1 MRRQLLQ
8 VTLISRVVT
17 IGNRQGR
24 CMMKFSIAC
33 LTVLAAVVAAGLLG
47 TGLVFAHS
55 QPIQYY
61 GGGGGYLS
69 GQVLGFDY
77 LNYLTPVAWARVTAT
92 NGVYSLSTST
102 GGDGYYGM
110 FLLAGTYNV
119 TVTEPGF
126 LPHTISVAVSD
137 GSSSS
142 INFYLYESQIPVPEL
157 QPQMISVALAI
168 GLAATLLT
176 KRMSKRT
183 K

>member
-1 MRRQLLQ
+1 
-8 VTLISRVVT
+8 
-17 IGNRQGR
+17 
-24 CMMKFSIAC
+24 MKFSVICIIVLGTVIA
-33 LTVLAAVVAAGLLG
+33 VGLSG
-47 TGLVFAHS
+47 TGLVFAQS
-55 QPIQYY
+55 QPTQYY
-61 GGGGGYLS
+61 GGGYLS

-77 LNYLTPVAWARVTAT
+77 LNYLTPVAWAKVTAT
-92 NGVYSLSTST
+92 NGLYSLSTST
-102 GGDGYYGM
+102 GGDGYFGM

-119 TVTEPGF
+119 TVAEPGF

-168 GLAATLLT
+168 ALAATLLT
-176 KRMSKRT
+176 KRTLKRT

>member
-1 MRRQLLQ
+1 
-8 VTLISRVVT
+8 
-17 IGNRQGR
+17 
-24 CMMKFSIAC
+24 MKLSIAC
-33 LTVLAAVVAAGLLG
+33 LTVLVTVIAIGLLG
-47 TGLVFAHS
+47 TGSVYAHS
-55 QPIQYY
+55 QPIQFY

-92 NGVYSLSTST
+92 NGLYSLSTST
-102 GGDGYYGM
+102 GGNGYYGM
-110 FLLAGTYNV
+110 FLLAGTYSV

-142 INFYLYESQIPVPEL
+142 INFYLNESQIPVPEF
-157 QPQMISVALAI
+157 QPQMISVALA
-168 GLAATLLT
+168 LALSATLLI
-176 KRMSKRT
+176 KRTSKRT

>member
-1 MRRQLLQ
+1 
-8 VTLISRVVT
+8 
-17 IGNRQGR
+17 
-24 CMMKFSIAC
+24 MKFSVIC
-33 LTVLAAVVAAGLLG
+33 IIVLATVIAVGLSG
-47 TGLVFAHS
+47 TGLVFAHR
-55 QPIQYY
+55 QPTQYY
-61 GGGGGYLS
+61 GGGGYLS

-77 LNYLTPVAWARVTAT
+77 LNYLTPVAWAKVTAT
-92 NGVYSLSTST
+92 NGLYSLSTST
-102 GGDGYYGM
+102 GGDGYFGI

-119 TVTEPGF
+119 TVAEPGF

-168 GLAATLLT
+168 ALAATLLT
-176 KRMSKRT
+176 KRTLKRT

>member
-1 MRRQLLQ
+1 ML
-8 VTLISRVVT
+8 
-17 IGNRQGR
+17 
-24 CMMKFSIAC
+24 KPSIAC
-33 LTVLAAVVAAGLLG
+33 LTVLAAVIAVGLLG

-55 QPIQYY
+55 QPTQSY
-61 GGGGGYLS
+61 GGGGYLS

-77 LNYLTPVAWARVTAT
+77 LNYLTPVAWAKVTAT
-92 NGVYSLSTST
+92 NGFYSLSTST

-126 LPHTISVAVSD
+126 LLHTISVAVSD

-142 INFYLYESQIPVPEL
+142 INFYLNESQIPVPEF
-157 QPQMISVALAI
+157 QPQMIPAALALA
-168 GLAATLLT
+168 LAATLLT
-176 KRMSKRT
+176 KRASKRT

>member
-1 MRRQLLQ
+1 
-8 VTLISRVVT
+8 
-17 IGNRQGR
+17 
-24 CMMKFSIAC
+24 MKLSIAC
-33 LTVLAAVVAAGLLG
+33 LTLLAAVIAAGLLG
-47 TGLVFAHS
+47 SGLAFACS
-55 QPIQYY
+55 QPTQSYY
-61 GGGGGYLS
+61 GGGGYLS

-92 NGVYSLSTST
+92 NGLYSLSTST

-126 LPHTISVAVSD
+126 LTHTISVAVSD

-142 INFYLYESQIPVPEL
+142 INFYLNESQIPVPEL
-157 QPQMISVALAI
+157 QPQMISIALAI
-168 GLAATLLT
+168 ALAATLLT
-176 KRMSKRT
+176 KRALKRT

>member
-1 MRRQLLQ
+1 
-8 VTLISRVVT
+8 
-17 IGNRQGR
+17 
-24 CMMKFSIAC
+24 MKLSTAC
-33 LTVLAAVVAAGLLG
+33 LTVLATVIAVGLLG
-47 TGLVFAHS
+47 TGSVFAHS
-55 QPIQYY
+55 QPTQSYY
-61 GGGGGYLS
+61 GGGGYVS

-126 LPHTISVAVSD
+126 LQHSISVAVSD

-142 INFYLYESQIPVPEL
+142 INFYLNESQIPVPEF
-157 QPQMISVALAI
+157 QPQMISVAIAI
-168 GLAATLLT
+168 ALAATLLT
-176 KRMSKRT
+176 KRVSKRT
-183 K
+183 KSCIICRAVSDSVSSWTTDTIPC